1 MNVEAEK
8 NTSITP
14 KKTEILIE
22 SNRKKELLTG
32 RYERFVMQNVASK
45 VQNYCQQSAEL
56 LKEP

>member
-1 MNVEAEK
+1 MNVEAVK

-45 VQNYCQQSAEL
+45 VQNY
-56 LKEP
+56 